1 MLKVSVRL
9 RAAVYVVV
17 GGAALWAQGC
27 KKPETDL
34 GRDLQTEDDLL
45 ALYQNDTTTVGFA
58 TVREDSLA
66 TGNLSSSVLGNMYL
80 PGTGW
85 HTASFACQLR
95 LSAPDVDF
103 GTGAVPDSLYLRL
116 RYTGALFGRQAPV
129 RFDVRELAEP
139 VRIDSTYYSTRLF
152 ATTGLN
158 LVHPD
163 QPALRFDPDAE
174 LQSGEDTLTGELRIR
189 LDPVF
194 AQRLMDAA
202 AEGVFASND
211 AWLDYFDG
219 LSVSL
224 LPGSEGAAAF
234 DLTGGLSG
242 MRLHYHNAEDTLVY
256 DFVLNALSGR
266 ANLFR
271 HTWSEE
277 LAGLNAAEDEEVTDA
292 GWVVSGA
299 GAKLRIRLPHIA
311 SLNDFEGRAINRAE
325 LWLPLDSAALDA
337 RFPPPDQLFVLMED
351 ADGLPISTPDQ
362 NAPGITINGN
372 LDPATGY
379 YRFNLTST
387 VQQWVNGTLG
397 TDRLHVVASRAGI
410 SLQGVRILGPEGD
423 GVSDRRTKLVLTYSH

>member
-1 MLKVSVRL
+1 MLKASVRL
-9 RAAVYVVV
+9 RAAVWLCV
-17 GGAALWAQGC
+17 GGAAFLAHGC

-45 ALYQNDTTTVGFA
+45 ALYSTDTVTVELS

-66 TGNLSSSVLGNMYL
+66 TGNLSSSVLGQMQL

-103 GTGAVPDSLYLRL
+103 GEGAVADSIYLRF
-116 RYTGALFGRQAPV
+116 RYTGATFGRQRNM
-129 RFDVRELAEP
+129 RFLVQELAEP
-139 VRIDSTYYSTRLF
+139 VRIDSTYYSNRIFDT
-152 ATTGLN
+152 AGDN
-158 LVHPD
+158 LVHAD
-163 QPALRFDPDAE
+163 QLAVRFDPEASFV
-174 LQSGEDTLTGELRIR
+174 SGDDTLTGELRIR
-189 LDPVF
+189 LDHELAV
-194 AQRLMDAA
+194 RLMDAA
-202 AEGVFASND
+202 ADGVFGSND
-211 AWLDYFDG
+211 AWLEYFHG
-219 LSVSL
+219 LLVT
-224 LPGSEGAAAF
+224 PEVGSEGAAAF

-271 HTWSEE
+271 HTWSGE
-277 LAGLNAAEDEEVTDA
+277 LTGLNAPEDPEIAGD
-292 GWVVSGA
+292 GWVISGA
-299 GAKLRIRLPHIA
+299 GAKLRIRFPHLEA
-311 SLNDFEGRAINRAE
+311 FNAFEGRAINRAE
-325 LWLPLDSAALDA
+325 LWLPLDSSAIDP
-337 RFPPPDQLFVLMED
+337 RFPAPDQLFMLMED

-387 VQQWVNGTLG
+387 VQQWINGTLG
-397 TDRLHVVASRAGI
+397 TARLHAVASRAGI
-410 SLQGVRILGPEGD
+410 GLQGVKILGPGNGAEE
-423 GVSDRRTKLVLTYSH
+423 RRTKLVLTYSH